1 VARREA
7 LGLARGSDL
16 FVFASRTETQGLV
29 LAEALTA
36 GLPVVALA
44 GPGVEDSVRDGIDGV
59 VVRGTSEGELG
70 AKLAEAIG
78 DLAADPE
85 MRRRLASAAAA
96 EAARFDVAGR
106 IEEVVRLYNEVLAGD
121 A

>member
-1 VARREA
+1 V
-7 LGLARGSDL
+7 RGSDL

-44 GPGVEDSVRDGIDGV
+44 GPGVGDSVRDGVDGL
-59 VVRGTSEGELG
+59 VVRGTNEGELG
-70 AKLAEAIG
+70 TRLADAILG
-78 DLAADPE
+78 LAADPE
-85 MRRRLASAAAA
+85 KRRRLAAAAA
-96 EAARFDVAGR
+96 ADAARFDQAGR
-106 IEEVVRLYNEVLAGD
+106 IEEVVRLYNEVLAAD